1 MMPAMFINDKKV
13 EFNKDAQS
21 VLDVARSAGIE
32 IPTLCDHEELEAYG
46 GCRLCLIEVEG
57 WRGYQAACTTSPKE
71 GMIVKTETEELLRM
85 KRNIL
90 QLILREHPSACLVCF
105 EWPDCLEYRTESHK
119 AGAVTGCNTCPNR
132 DICELREVVEFLEI
146 KDLEYKPYYKDVPIE
161 RSDPFFD
168 RDYNLCVLCGRCVRV
183 CDEVRGTSAITFAQ
197 RGHETR
203 VNTAFGTSHIE
214 SGCWFCGACI
224 DVCPTGA
231 LMPRM
236 TKWIGLADSEEES
249 TCVLCGVGCQT
260 RLDVKWDRIMG
271 TGPGDRKSAPNN
283 GHMCVLGRFCIP
295 SMVNAPD
302 RLKTPHVRKA
312 NELIPLSWDDVLAE
326 VARILSVTDPKRV
339 GFLGSPHMSTE
350 SAYLF
355 NKLARAAV
363 ESPNVDFQG
372 SDFPALIHMELARDQ
387 DFNRIQALNELQ
399 GADWIISVG
408 GDFVKTH
415 QVVAKVTYE
424 SVKKG
429 TPLIVLDE
437 VGRNLRRWATE
448 YAPISPKKLHRLLN
462 DLADRKGKLAG
473 IKANQ
478 AKRLLEV
485 TKSGKGAVVV
495 GPRILESP
503 EPRLALRSLVR
514 IAGDDGIILP
524 MFPLGNEAGV
534 IRAGLRPEML
544 PGPSSVTVK
553 KAAAAVKN
561 AWGKG
566 DFSDGLHLAEMRE
579 RAKKGQLDVLYV
591 AEGSISMEGFEKVP
605 SIIYQSPYPSEW
617 IERASIILPSAAF
630 VEEDG
635 TFVNLELRPLTLK
648 QVAKPPG
655 VARED
660 WRIFAD
666 IAKKLGADG
675 FSFANAEEIWDEL
688 QHFSRN
694 IEVGGQAQRASWK
707 PATKKKNDW
716 YPRYR
721 GASLPDRIGDLAT
734 FIKALPDRDETISI
748 DSFDDLLKQME
759 EKRAS
764 QKQEVSK

>member
-1 MMPAMFINDKKV
+1 MFINDEKV
-13 EFNKDAQS
+13 QFDKNAQS
-21 VLDVARSAGIE
+21 VLDVARSAGIH
-32 IPTLCDHEELEAYG
+32 IPTLCDHAELEAYG

-57 WRGYQAACTTSPKE
+57 WRGYQAACTTSPKD
-71 GMIVKTETEELLRM
+71 GMVVKTETDELLGM

-90 QLILREHPSACLVCF
+90 QLILREHPSACLVCL
-105 EWPDCLEYRTESHK
+105 EWPDCLKYRTESHR

-132 DICELREVVEFLEI
+132 DTCELREVVEFLEI
-146 KDLEYKPYYKDVPIE
+146 RDLDYQPYYKSEPIE
-161 RSDPFFD
+161 RNDPFFD
-168 RDYNLCVLCGRCVRV
+168 RDYNLCILCARCVRI
-183 CDEVRGTSAITFAQ
+183 CDEVRGTSAIAFSQ

-203 VNTAFGTSHIE
+203 VDTAFGSSHID

-236 TKWIGLADSEEES
+236 TKWMGLADYEEES

-271 TGPGDRKSAPNN
+271 SGPGDKKSAPNN

-302 RLKTPHVRKA
+302 RLKAPHVRT
-312 NELIPLSWDDVLAE
+312 EDDLIPVSWDKVVAE
-326 VARILSVTDPKRV
+326 VVGILSDADPQRV
-339 GFLGSPHMSTE
+339 GFVGSPNMSTE

-355 NKLARAAV
+355 SKLARAGIK
-363 ESPNVDFQG
+363 SPNVDFQG
-372 SDFPALIHMELARDQ
+372 SDFPALIHKELARDQ
-387 DFNRIQALNELQ
+387 DFNRIQSLDALEE
-399 GADWIISVG
+399 ADWIISVG

-415 QVVAKVTYE
+415 QVVAKVTYK
-424 SVKKG
+424 SVKEG

-437 VGRNLRRWATE
+437 VGINLRRWATE
-448 YAPISPKKLHRLLN
+448 YAPISPKKLHKLLS
-462 DLADRKGKLAG
+462 DLADKKEKLAG
-473 IKANQ
+473 VKAGQ

-485 TKSGKGAVVV
+485 TKSGRGAIIV
-495 GPRILESP
+495 GPKIL
-503 EPRLALRSLVR
+503 SLVR
-514 IAGDDGIILP
+514 IAGDEGIILP

-553 KAAAAVKN
+553 KATVAVKN

-566 DFSDGLHLAEMRE
+566 DFSDGLHLTEMRE
-579 RAKKGQLDVLYV
+579 KAKKGQLDVLYV
-591 AEGSISMEGFEKVP
+591 ADGSISMKGFEKIP
-605 SIIYQSPYPSEW
+605 IIIYQSPYPSEW
-617 IERASIILPSAAF
+617 IERATVVHPSAAF
-630 VEEDG
+630 VEENG
-635 TFVNLELRPLTLK
+635 TFVNLEMRPFKLK
-648 QVAKPPG
+648 QASKPPG
-655 VARED
+655 EARED

-666 IAKKLGADG
+666 LAKKLEIDG
-675 FSFANAEEIWDEL
+675 FSFKNAEKIWEEL

-707 PATKKKNDW
+707 PATKDKNEW

-734 FIKALPDRDETISI
+734 FIEALPNRDRAVSMESL
-748 DSFDDLLKQME
+748 DDLLKHME
-759 EKRAS
+759 EKQAS

>member
-1 MMPAMFINDKKV
+1 MPTMFINDKKV
-13 EFNKDAQS
+13 EFAKDAQS
-21 VLDVARSAGIE
+21 VLDVARSAGIQ

-71 GMIVKTETEELLRM
+71 GMVIKTETDDLLKM

-105 EWPDCLEYRTESHK
+105 EWPDCLKYRTESHR

-146 KDLEYKPYYKDVPIE
+146 RDLDYQPYYKSEPIE
-161 RSDPFFD
+161 REDPFFD
-168 RDYNLCVLCGRCVRV
+168 RDYNLCILCARCVRV
-183 CDEVRGTSAITFAQ
+183 CDEVRGTGAITFSQ

-203 VNTAFGTSHIE
+203 VDTAFGTSHID

-236 TKWIGLADSEEES
+236 TKWMGVADSEEES

-271 TGPGDRKSAPNN
+271 TGPGDRKSAPNY

-302 RLKTPHVRKA
+302 RLKAPHVRRGD
-312 NELIPLSWDDVLAE
+312 ELIPVSWDDAVAE
-326 VARILSVTDPKRV
+326 VAGIFGDADPNRA
-339 GFLGSPHMSTE
+339 GLLGSPNMSTE

-355 NKLARAAV
+355 NKLARAGIK
-363 ESPNVDFQG
+363 SPNVDFQG
-372 SDFPALIHMELARDQ
+372 SDFPALIHKELARDQ
-387 DFNRIQALNELQ
+387 DFHRIQSLDALEE
-399 GADWIISVG
+399 ADWIISVG

-415 QVVAKVTYE
+415 QVVAKLTYKF
-424 SVKKG
+424 VKEG

-437 VGRNLRRWATE
+437 VGMNLRRWATE
-448 YAPISPKKLHRLLN
+448 YAPVSPKKLHKLLS
-462 DLADRKGKLAG
+462 DLADKKEKLAG
-473 IKANQ
+473 VKGGQ

-485 TKSGKGAVVV
+485 TKSGRGAIII

-524 MFPLGNEAGV
+524 MFPLGNEAGA
-534 IRAGLRPEML
+534 IRAGLRPDML

-553 KAAAAVKN
+553 KAAAVVKK

-566 DFSDGLHLAEMRE
+566 EFSDGLHLTEMRE
-579 RAKKGQLDVLYV
+579 KAKKGQLDVLYV
-591 AEGSISMEGFEKVP
+591 ADGSISMKGFEKVP
-605 SIIYQSPYPSEW
+605 IIIYQSPYPSEW

-635 TFVNLELRPLTLK
+635 TFVNLEMRPFKLK
-648 QVAKPPG
+648 QAAKPPG
-655 VARED
+655 IAKED

-666 IAKKLGADG
+666 IAKKLGIDG
-675 FSFANAEEIWDEL
+675 FSFTNAEEIWEEL
-688 QHFSRN
+688 QHLSRN

-707 PATKKKNDW
+707 PATKEKNEW

-721 GASLPDRIGDLAT
+721 GASLPDRVTDLGT
-734 FIKALPDRDETISI
+734 FVKALPYRDAAIST
-748 DSFDDLLKQME
+748 DSLDDLLKRME
-759 EKRAS
+759 EKQAS
-764 QKQEVSK
+764 QKQEVAR